1 MSQTQQKLTLAEKR
15 RDALQLRLRGA
26 SYEEIALELGYAN
39 RSGPYKAVQAAL
51 TDVYRE
57 DAETYRELQ
66 MERLNTVTGALF
78 NRLEA
83 GEVSAATPLLKALE
97 AMDRYTGF
105 NKDTAGHEGAATL
118 LDALI
123 ANSRAALQ
131 ATQSPA

>member
-1 MSQTQQKLTLAEKR
+1 MSQTQQKLTLAQKR
-15 RDALQLRLRGA
+15 RDALQLRLRGD

-57 DAETYRELQ
+57 DAHSYRTLQ
-66 MERLNTVTGALF
+66 MERLNAVTRALF
-78 NRLEA
+78 TRLED

-105 NKDTAGHEGAATL
+105 NKDSTGHERAATL
-118 LDALI
+118 LDTLI
-123 ANSRAALQ
+123 ANSRAALE
-131 ATQSPA
+131 ATQKPA

>member
-1 MSQTQQKLTLAEKR
+1 MALA
-15 RDALQLRLRGA
+15 G
-26 SYEEIALELGYAN
+26 YEEIALELGYAN
-39 RSGPYKAVQAAL
+39 RSGPHKAVQAAL

-78 NRLEA
+78 NRLED

-105 NKDTAGHEGAATL
+105 NKDTAGHDRAATL

-123 ANSRAALQ
+123 VNSRAALELPQ
-131 ATQSPA
+131 QP